1 MQPFIGCSGGNRTD
15 SSLDFSY
22 LVSTYQFCLIYAKEY
37 RRIFL
42 KICTNFK
49 ISFHRW
55 RDGGTMT
62 SLLSLQTLRIHWTYR
77 GHFKTSKYCTIT
89 EFLNR
94 HGKRYKNKLQ
104 EKIFNIDLIFCF
116 TTGNGDMVVCNET
129 SLNNVGKIQI
139 FFTRIELNYLNTI
152 FWNKFLKLII
162 DSTLQMVFLQ
172 NNLYAGF
179 FFKVAVT

>member
-1 MQPFIGCSGGNRTD
+1 
-15 SSLDFSY
+15 
-22 LVSTYQFCLIYAKEY
+22 
-37 RRIFL
+37 
-42 KICTNFK
+42 
-49 ISFHRW
+49 
-55 RDGGTMT
+55 
-62 SLLSLQTLRIHWTYR
+62 
-77 GHFKTSKYCTIT
+77 
-89 EFLNR
+89 
-94 HGKRYKNKLQ
+94 
-104 EKIFNIDLIFCF
+104 
-116 TTGNGDMVVCNET
+116 MVVCNET